1 MDNQSFELRRLGLRA
16 MVGQEQFI
24 DLYDSEFD
32 DLMAELRADP
42 DEDRRQAQ
50 INRLKTDGK
59 HQIGFLLGLYYQ
71 GIANGEDKNEAETMQ
86 G

>member
-1 MDNQSFELRRLGLRA
+1 MNQQDFELRRLGLRQ
-16 MVGQEQFI
+16 MVGEPSLI
-24 DLYDSEFD
+24 DLYGAEFD
-32 DLMAELRADP
+32 AIMDELRADQ
-42 DEDRRQAQ
+42 DADRRQAQ
-50 INRLKTDGK
+50 IERLKLDAK